1 MCCLLFAVCHNGHDK
16 GPSHTWQQVFCNPN
30 AYDTHINAKLLITM
44 RHAGVS
50 FTTETKLHAVK
61 ADVDAY
67 LS

>member
-1 MCCLLFAVCHNGHDK
+1 M
-16 GPSHTWQQVFCNPN
+16 FCNPN